1 MQQDFIPHNGKS
13 VRKRGSKDDY
23 YNYRPLTLLSIPS
36 KITESVICDNID
48 PHLIK
53 VLHRNQW
60 RYKKGLSTEAP
71 LIYLSETW
79 QLNIDHGKGVGVVFI
94 DFRKAFDSVNH
105 EVASLWFLREPF
117 AVANELLWKPSTI
130 CGNNGVKSKLQYV
143 SYRVPQRSFPDP
155 RLCLLRSYKCGFVKL
170 TQPTFYSWQGRNL
183 TNQYGQKT
191 LFMWSFY
198 WLKKS
203 LWHWVTICY
212 FKQHGSRGNFNQWFS
227 SFLSNR
233 TQTTEID
240 STKLQCTPRICP
252 KTTSLLA
259 LYQRHPI
266 LFEQTPIFPICW
278 RH

>member
-23 YNYRPLTLLSIPS
+23 YNYRLLTLLSIPS

-105 EVASLWFLREPF
+105 EVASLWILREPF

-143 SYRVPQRSFPDP
+143 SYRGPQGSFPDP
-155 RLCLLRSYKCGFVKL
+155 RLCLLCSMWFRQAHS
-170 TQPTFYSWQGRNL
+170 
-183 TNQYGQKT
+183 TN
-191 LFMWSFY
+191 
-198 WLKKS
+198 
-203 LWHWVTICY
+203 
-212 FKQHGSRGNFNQWFS
+212 
-227 SFLSNR
+227 
-233 TQTTEID
+233 
-240 STKLQCTPRICP
+240 
-252 KTTSLLA
+252 
-259 LYQRHPI
+259 I
-266 LFEQTPIFPICW
+266 LFLTG
-278 RH
+278 